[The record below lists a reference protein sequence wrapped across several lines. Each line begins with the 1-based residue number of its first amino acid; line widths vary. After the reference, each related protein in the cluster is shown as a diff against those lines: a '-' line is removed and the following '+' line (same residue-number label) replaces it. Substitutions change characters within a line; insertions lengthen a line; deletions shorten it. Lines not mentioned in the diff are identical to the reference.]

1 LQTVPH
7 RGDYVGD
14 IILEFKDIEN
24 LLEHVK
30 NVISRM
36 GLNDLRV
43 MFPADVTGVS
53 AKGNYV
59 YINISQDY
67 RERGVSRKID
77 LSLITGSA
85 AFNRMAKQIGLK
97 GSANLKGKKWLFQ
110 GNLSFYKPRASF
122 SIWIDT
128 IAPLGESDIASKRRE
143 IYLALKTRDALRE
156 KEHEL
161 TEIEPI
167 RRIAV
172 VSSRTAAGYGDF
184 LSNLDL
190 PDIYRPVIHLYE
202 SFMQG
207 SETVPGITKALRRI
221 ASSPVKYDVVVIT
234 RGGGSASDL
243 MYFDSLDLGLAISKF
258 NREYCP
264 VLSAI
269 GHERDLTIPDF
280 VSWKSFDT
288 PTAAAR
294 GIKGQIEECVESL
307 GEMSSSVERE
317 LDWHLSQSFIEI
329 DSKRLALFSEKAY
342 NLLAR
347 MAEQLGNDTKD
358 ISEHLTGVFVKAES
372 EFFLYDSSKYLM
384 KVERLFDEVFSRAGA
399 SIYLI
404 GAAIEKE
411 LAVSWTLLDS
421 SPLKE
426 ITDNVLSKSKNS
438 LESLEKSV
446 IIDHEL
452 IEVYSTD
459 VLDKAASDLI
469 DHGGYAA
476 SLLFGGVVLKNSSGI
491 VNRIG
496 EVSAGDLL
504 DCYFRDGKAA
514 MSVVKILDKE
524 V

>member
-1 LQTVPH
+1 MQTVLH
-7 RGDYVGD
+7 RGDYVGELV
-14 IILEFKDIEN
+14 LEFKDIEK

-67 RERGVSRKID
+67 RERGVPRKID
-77 LSLITGSA
+77 LSLIAGSA
-85 AFNRMAKQIGLK
+85 AFSRMGKQLGLMT
-97 GSANLKGKKWLFQ
+97 SADLKGKKWLFQ
-110 GNLSFYKPRASF
+110 GNLSFFKPRASF

-143 IYLALKTRDALRE
+143 IYLALKTRDALRAQ
-156 KEHEL
+156 EHEL

-167 RRIAV
+167 GRIAV
-172 VSSRTAAGYGDF
+172 ISSATAAGYGDF

-243 MYFDSLDLGLAISKF
+243 MYFDNLDLGLAISKF

-307 GEMSSSVERE
+307 GEMSSSIERE
-317 LDWHLSQSFIEI
+317 LDWYLSQSSVEV
-329 DSKRLALFSEKAY
+329 DSERLALLSEKAD

-347 MAEQLGNDTKD
+347 MEEQLGKYTKD
-358 ISEHLTGVFVKAES
+358 ISEDLTGVFAKAES
-372 EFFLYDSSKYLM
+372 EFLLYDSSKYLM
-384 KVERLFDEVFSRAGA
+384 KVERLFDEIFSQAGA
-399 SIYLI
+399 SIYRV

-411 LAVSWTLLDS
+411 LAISQTSLDS
-421 SPLKE
+421 CPLKE
-426 ITDNVLSKSKNS
+426 IANTVFSESKNA
-438 LESLEKSV
+438 LDSLEKSV
-446 IIDHEL
+446 IRDHEF
-452 IEVYSTD
+452 IEAYSTD
-459 VLDKAASDLI
+459 ELDKVASDLI

-476 SLLFGGVVLKNSSGI
+476 SLLFGGVVLRNSSGI
-491 VNRIG
+491 VNRIR

-504 DCYFRDGKAA
+504 DCYFCDGVVA
-514 MSVVKILDKE
+514 MSVVRIMDQE